1 MLHQSAERRATRATS
16 STRGAKNKGKTMTS
30 TADYK
35 ALEAKYYMQVVRRM
49 PPVLV
54 RGEGT
59 KVFDNDGNEFLD
71 FTAGWAVLNLGHSHP
86 AVTKAIQEQAGAIL
100 QMSNLF
106 YTVPQLSLA
115 QTIVDNSDVD
125 RVFFCNSGAEANE
138 GAAKLARKWGKLK
151 LSGAHEII
159 TTLNSF
165 HGRTQAMMAATGQ
178 PAYQDNWRPLM
189 PGFVNVPYNDL
200 QAIKD
205 AYVEGRTCAVMLEP
219 VQGEGGVNMPD
230 PGYLKDVMDFCH
242 EKDILFMLDEV
253 QTGMGRLGT
262 LFGYQQFDG
271 VEPDVMTL
279 GKAVGAGAPLG
290 AFTCKE
296 FCSVLEPGDHGSTFG
311 GNALT
316 TAAGAAAATVMVEED
331 VPAKSLKTSAYLFG
345 KLNSLKE
352 KHPFITEVRGM
363 GLLVGMEMSKDIAA
377 PTVGEA
383 LDNGLLLNAVR
394 PNTIRFMPPLTV
406 SEAEIDKA
414 IDILDAALEKTSAE

>member
-1 MLHQSAERRATRATS
+1 
-16 STRGAKNKGKTMTS
+16 MTS

-59 KVFDNDGNEFLD
+59 KVWDNDGKEYLD

-86 AVTKAIQEQAGAIL
+86 AVTKAIQDQAGKIL

-106 YTVPQLSLA
+106 YTVPQLPLA
-115 QTIVDNSDVD
+115 QLIVDNSAVD

-138 GAAKLARKWGKLK
+138 GAAKLARKWGKVK
-151 LSGAHEII
+151 LNGAYEII
-159 TTLNSF
+159 TALNSF

-178 PAYQDNWRPLM
+178 PHYQDNWKPLM
-189 PGFVNVPYNDL
+189 PGFVNVPYNDFD
-200 QAIKD
+200 AIKN
-205 AYVEGRTCAVMLEP
+205 AYAEGRTCAVLLEP
-219 VQGEGGVNMPD
+219 LQGEGGVNVPAKD
-230 PGYLKDVMDFCH
+230 YLKRVMDFCH
-242 EKDILFMLDEV
+242 EKNILFMLDEV

-262 LFGYQQFDG
+262 LFGYQQFEG

-279 GKAVGAGAPLG
+279 AKALGSGAPLG

-296 FCSVLEPGDHGSTFG
+296 FCAVLEPGDHGSTFG

-316 TAAGAAAATVMVEED
+316 TAAGAAAAKVMVEED
-331 VPAKSLKTSAYLFG
+331 IPQKSLKASAHLVG
-345 KLNSLKE
+345 KLNALKE
-352 KHPFITEVRGM
+352 KHNFIKEVRGM
-363 GLLVGMEMSKDIAA
+363 GLLIGLEMTKEIAA
-377 PTVGEA
+377 PAVREC

-406 SEAEIDKA
+406 STAEIDRA
-414 IDILDAALEKTSAE
+414 VEILDAALAKTGAA

>member
-1 MLHQSAERRATRATS
+1 
-16 STRGAKNKGKTMTS
+16 MTS
-30 TADYK
+30 TAEYK
-35 ALEAKYYMQVVRRM
+35 ELEAKYYMQVVRRM

-59 KVFDNDGNEFLD
+59 KVFDNDGKEYLD

-86 AVTKAIQEQAGAIL
+86 EVTKAIQEQAGKIL

-106 YTVPQLSLA
+106 YTVPQLPLA
-115 QTIVDNSDVD
+115 KIIVDNSAVD

-151 LSGAHEII
+151 LNGAIEII

-178 PAYQDNWRPLM
+178 PSYQENWRPLM
-189 PGFVNVPYNDL
+189 PGFENVPYNDL
-200 QAIKD
+200 DAIKA
-205 AYVEGRTCAVMLEP
+205 AYKPESTCAVLLEP
-219 VQGEGGVNMPD
+219 LQGEGGVNVPD
-230 PGYLKDVMDFCH
+230 DGYLKAVMDFCH
-242 EKDILFMLDEV
+242 EKNILFMLDEV

-262 LFGYQQFDG
+262 LFGYQQFEG

-279 GKAVGAGAPLG
+279 GKALGSGAPLG

-316 TAAGAAAATVMVEED
+316 TAAGAAGAKVMVDENIPER
-331 VPAKSLKTSAYLFG
+331 SLAASAHLIG
-345 KLNSLKE
+345 KLTALKE
-352 KHPFITEVRGM
+352 KYDFIKEVRGM
-363 GLLVGMEMSKDIAA
+363 GLLIGLEMTKDIAGPA
-377 PTVGEA
+377 VAEC
-383 LDNGLLLNAVR
+383 LENGLLLNAVR
-394 PNTIRFMPPLTV
+394 PNTLRFMPPLNV
-406 SEAEIDKA
+406 SNEEIDDA
-414 IDILDAALEKTSAE
+414 VDIVDAAIAKASAD